1 MQEYVPGENL
11 ILLFVQTFG
20 IYDFRLTIHDFKLL
34 LKQLPKYYIYNISI
48 IQS

>member
-20 IYDFRLTIHDFKLL
+20 IYDFRLTIYKLITEYSYL
-34 LKQLPKYYIYNISI
+34 NTIFIISL
-48 IQS
+48 

>member
-20 IYDFRLTIHDFKLL
+20 IYDFRLTIYDFKLVTEYSYL
-34 LKQLPKYYIYNISI
+34 NTIFIISL
-48 IQS
+48 